1 MTGSGALPWSKG
13 TLLAH
18 VLWQTLSDCTLNTC
32 RRKNK
37 SKAVCRAH
45 PLGLGLFLRSLLK
58 YIVLTKTAGHG
69 AIPLLNTL

>member
-32 RRKNK
+32 RCKNK
-37 SKAVCRAH
+37 SKAVWRAH
-45 PLGLGLFLRSLLK
+45 PLGLGLLPALSK
-58 YIVLTKTAGHG
+58 NIVLSKTAGHG
-69 AIPLLNTL
+69 AIPLLSTL